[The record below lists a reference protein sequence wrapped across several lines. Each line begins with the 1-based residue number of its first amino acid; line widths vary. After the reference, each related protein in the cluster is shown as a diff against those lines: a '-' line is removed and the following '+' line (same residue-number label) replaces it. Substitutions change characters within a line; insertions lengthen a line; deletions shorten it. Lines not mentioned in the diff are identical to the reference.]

1 MLFTS
6 ILRVL
11 PAALLLGGVQST
23 PVDQEKRQTSIDS
36 FVKSQIAVSI
46 KGVLA
51 NIGTDGSKAQGASAG
66 IVVAS
71 PSRTN
76 PDCIYIM
83 IHLAYVDTDTPQTG
97 TPGHEM
103 PL

>member
-6 ILRVL
+6 VL
-11 PAALLLGGVQST
+11 WALPTVLLFASVLGS
-23 PVDQEKRQTSIDS
+23 PVDHQRRQTSIDG
-36 FVKSQIAVSI
+36 FVKSQADVSI

-71 PSRTN
+71 PSRSN
-76 PDCIYIM
+76 PDCK
-83 IHLAYVDTDTPQTG
+83 
-97 TPGHEM
+97 
-103 PL
+103 